1 MIKSQKVATVSSAI
15 GYYGL
20 NIDYKQYVKQMDGKL
35 FQEGRQN
42 SMRDSEEASHQRDE
56 DDWDT
61 PGISAEPKGAKGH
74 GLDSRGSTVKGES
87 QTIYDQAY
95 HDAGQ
100 GAAQPPRV
108 QLISSARHARPP
120 TGMNHLGT
128 TSNKA
133 LRNLVGAS
141 RTMNMSKE
149 APTPPGGVRPH
160 TRGMVSSK
168 KEENSQ

>member
-42 SMRDSEEASHQRDE
+42 SVRDLEDATRQRDE

-61 PGISAEPKGAKGH
+61 AGISRELEGAKGR
-74 GLDSRGSTVKGES
+74 GLHSRGSTAKGES

-95 HDAGQ
+95 HDAG
-100 GAAQPPRV
+100 
-108 QLISSARHARPP
+108 
-120 TGMNHLGT
+120 
-128 TSNKA
+128 
-133 LRNLVGAS
+133 
-141 RTMNMSKE
+141 
-149 APTPPGGVRPH
+149 
-160 TRGMVSSK
+160 
-168 KEENSQ
+168 